1 MLFNRRLTGEHA
13 AFHPHGPLPPEA
25 AHLYVLRPAD
35 ARLEQLIREQ
45 KTVAVIGPR
54 LSGKSSMLLRQWG
67 LLGASARWSPAYIA
81 LGELPRADEATWRA
95 ALYAQLAQQTGL
107 AWPPDRPF
115 HEALRA
121 ALAGSPP
128 GNKPVLLLDEIESV
142 PPAWRADFF
151 ASLRAAALPAPSPPS
166 PRRSSPDLPTIV
178 LAGCTL
184 PDELIADAGRSPFRV
199 AEPVYVT
206 DASLEAL
213 TYLVAQLATDTR
225 HIASDVPERVF
236 EWTEGDVHLAHALC
250 AALERAVPRGALLL
264 DDVDRAVRQRLFAG
278 EGAQH
283 FERLW
288 AEIEADP
295 DVSRLLDTLL
305 DHREPVRFTLL
316 QRPVMRAW
324 LMGAIRADANG
335 NCALR
340 SLAHDSVFFALR
352 RNTARAVPRPR
363 LPLSGTPG
371 EGAPLLGRYRLDHV
385 IHPGRTSYVFRG
397 TDLHTGE
404 MVAIKQLTVSRDVD
418 EIAWQRFQR
427 EAEALKRLD
436 HPGIVRLR
444 DAFRDADFEY
454 IVMEYV
460 YGGSLFDRLNREGRL
475 PLRAAVGIAAQL
487 AGALDHAHARGIVH
501 RDVKPS
507 NIMLTPDGVPR
518 LADFGVARLLA
529 VSGVTRPRTRIGT
542 TPYLSPEACLG
553 DPIGAPG
560 DLWSLGIV
568 LYEMLAGMPPFG
580 GRTDAQIAHAI
591 LESPL
596 PDLRAIRPDAPDALI
611 ALLRELLAKR
621 PAERIASA
629 RLVEE
634 RLRAI

>member
-1 MLFNRRLTGEHA
+1 MPLNRGPAGEHA

-25 AHLYVLRPAD
+25 AHLYVLRQAD

-67 LLGASARWSPAYIA
+67 LLGASARWSPAYVA
-81 LGELPRADEATWRA
+81 LGELPHDSEATWHA
-95 ALYAQLAQQTGL
+95 ALGAQLAQQTGL
-107 AWPPDRPF
+107 AWPPDLPF

-128 GNKPVLLLDEIESV
+128 GRKPVLLLDEIEAV
-142 PPAWRADFF
+142 PPAWNADFF
-151 ASLRAAALPAPSPPS
+151 ASLRAAALPAPPHPSLRRSPPN
-166 PRRSSPDLPTIV
+166 LPTIV
-178 LAGCTL
+178 LAGSTL
-184 PDELIADAGRSPFRV
+184 PDELIADADRSPFRV

-213 TYLVAQLATDTR
+213 TYLVAQLATEAC
-225 HIASDVPERVF
+225 HLASDVPERVY
-236 EWTEGDVHLAHALC
+236 EWTEGDVHLAHTLC
-250 AALERAVPRGALLL
+250 AALARDVPRGALLI
-264 DDVDRAVRQRLFAG
+264 DDVDRAARQHLFAG
-278 EGAQH
+278 EGAQY

-288 AEIEADP
+288 HAIEADP
-295 DVSRLLDTLL
+295 DVSRLIDALL
-305 DHREPVRFTLL
+305 DHREPMRFTLL

-324 LMGAIRADANG
+324 LLGAIRADTLG

-340 SLAHDSVFFALR
+340 SLAHDSAFFELR
-352 RNTARAVPRPR
+352 RSTARAVSRPR
-363 LPLSGTPG
+363 LPLSGASG
-371 EGAPLLGRYRLDHV
+371 ESAPLRGRYRLDHI

-397 TDLHTGE
+397 TDLRTGE
-404 MVAIKQLTVSRDVD
+404 MVAVKQLTVARDVD

-475 PLRAAVGIAAQL
+475 PLRAAIGIAAQL
-487 AGALDHAHARGIVH
+487 AQALDHAHARGIVH

-529 VSGVTRPRTRIGT
+529 FSGVTRPRTRIGT

-560 DLWSLGIV
+560 DLWSLGVV

-580 GRTDAQIAHAI
+580 GRTDAQIARAI
-591 LESPL
+591 LENPL
-596 PDLRAIRPDAPDALI
+596 PDLRAIRPDTPG
-611 ALLRELLAKR
+611 ALLVLLSEMLARR

>member
-1 MLFNRRLTGEHA
+1 MPLNRGPGGEDA

-25 AHLYVLRPAD
+25 APLYVLRQAD

-67 LLGASARWSPAYIA
+67 LLGASARWSPAYVA
-81 LGELPRADEATWRA
+81 LGELPRDSEAIWYA
-95 ALYAQLAQQTGL
+95 ALSAQLAQQTGL
-107 AWPPDRPF
+107 DWPPDLPF
-115 HEALRA
+115 HEALRT
-121 ALAGSPP
+121 ALAGLPP
-128 GNKPVLLLDEIESV
+128 DPKPVLLLDEIESV
-142 PPAWRADFF
+142 PPAWSAGFF
-151 ASLRAAALPAPSPPS
+151 ASLRAAALPAPPHPS
-166 PRRSSPDLPTIV
+166 LRRSPLALPTIV

-184 PDELIADAGRSPFRV
+184 PDELIADAGRSPFRI

-213 TYLVAQLATDTR
+213 TYLVAQLATDAR
-225 HIASDVPERVF
+225 HLASDVPERVY
-236 EWTEGDVHLAHALC
+236 EWTEGDVHLAHTLC
-250 AALERAVPRGALLL
+250 AALARDVPRGALLI
-264 DDVDRAVRQRLFAG
+264 DAVDRAVRQRLFAG
-278 EGAQH
+278 EGAPH

-288 AEIEADP
+288 RAIEADP
-295 DVSRLLDTLL
+295 DVSRLIDALL

-324 LMGAIRADANG
+324 LLGAIRADTLG

-340 SLAHDSVFFALR
+340 SLAHDSAFFELR
-352 RNTARAVPRPR
+352 RSTTRAMSRPR
-363 LPLSGTPG
+363 LPLG
-371 EGAPLLGRYRLDHV
+371 GAPGQSALLRGRYRLDHI

-397 TDLHTGE
+397 TDLRTGE
-404 MVAIKQLTVSRDVD
+404 MVAVKQLTVARDVD

-427 EAEALKRLD
+427 EAEALQRLD

-475 PLRAAVGIAAQL
+475 PLRAAIGIAAQL

-560 DLWSLGIV
+560 DLWSLGVV
-568 LYEMLAGMPPFG
+568 LYEMLAGMPPFA

-591 LESPL
+591 LENPL
-596 PDLRAIRPDAPDALI
+596 PDLRALRPDAPDALLV
-611 ALLRELLAKR
+611 LLSEMLAKR